1 MQYSIIDASIL
12 FMLALSVWSCVGMQS
27 DGFVAE
33 IDLRV
38 SLGKEHVINEN
49 HKMTKLDPRIVGG
62 TPVDPPDSYAF
73 YVLLHTNGFYFCG
86 GALIAPTLVLSAAH
100 CAVEY
105 ADSVMIGRS
114 DVNDPLDEFEDID
127 IVDVFVH
134 PGYNENT
141 LNNDFAIFKL
151 AKASTYQPV
160 ELDDGFV
167 EFDGGTPLT
176 VMGFGTIYFEGPQSP
191 TLLEAEVGYVTPTDC
206 QEAYKYFAGITA
218 NMLCATAPGKDAC
231 QGDSGGPLI
240 TADGRNVLVGVV
252 SWGQDCADPDYPG
265 VYARVSAQY
274 NWIATFLAD
283 TSGSERKLYCPFDGT
298 VAQSG
303 IMFDLRAWRNLTLK
317 NFALHIYSNNVEAV
331 EVYWKNGTH
340 VGSESISGD
349 WNLIGE
355 MNLQAVG
362 PGSES
367 YMPTDNNAMSPVEMS
382 SGSRNAFYITLRDTQ
397 NMIYTTIV
405 GTVGS
410 VYVENMDITVY
421 TGSGVVYPFGVF
433 YTPRLFNGVIEYSVD
448 IPPTI
453 PPTPHPTT
461 QATVAPSF
469 KAAPTSA
476 PSVAPFTMPRPSENP
491 SSAPTLALVKKS
503 VLVELTLGSIPC
515 GVDLF
520 ASQIEIIEQETEQFL
535 TDELVGVDVQ
545 NVSVVESVTAPCAV
559 AARSVDLSSAD
570 SLLYYTLRIL
580 ALVQPNYDLQSS
592 SSEAFLRKGDTYTAM
607 IRSGDDDYFEHVE
620 TVMVVSQVPVSPSTK
635 QPSLAPSTSA
645 PISKTS
651 VINADRFT
659 LWITIGSS
667 VLLFAL
673 ACLIDN

>member
-1 MQYSIIDASIL
+1 
-12 FMLALSVWSCVGMQS
+12 
-27 DGFVAE
+27 
-33 IDLRV
+33 
-38 SLGKEHVINEN
+38 
-49 HKMTKLDPRIVGG
+49 MTKLDPRIVGG